1 VKGGQED
8 GERNRKKAR
17 RDSLFSLV
25 TIHVVPIPPLYR
37 VPCASVEGVIIAE
50 GLAAKALVSIKLV
63 PLSYIPVRSFMPPI
77 GAVGEISGA
86 RVA

>member
-1 VKGGQED
+1 
-8 GERNRKKAR
+8 
-17 RDSLFSLV
+17 
-25 TIHVVPIPPLYR
+25 
-37 VPCASVEGVIIAE
+37 VIIAE

-86 RVA
+86 RVAPISAPHTPSVQKP

>member
-1 VKGGQED
+1 M
-8 GERNRKKAR
+8 
-17 RDSLFSLV
+17 
-25 TIHVVPIPPLYR
+25 
-37 VPCASVEGVIIAE
+37 IIAE

-86 RVA
+86 GVARVAPISAPHTPSVQKP